1 MTCEIFDSVIK
12 FYRKRNISLPINI
25 VSWAV
30 FRVYEYYKIEG
41 KMFIVSTLLI
51 EDYTFSYIMVDSLH
65 LFTNCAM
72 LITAAKTERKTL
84 TAESDQLLFSREIG
98 QILESCSSAN
108 FMTQY

>member
-30 FRVYEYYKIEG
+30 FRVYENCKLRG
-41 KMFIVSTLLI
+41 KCLLCTRSL
-51 EDYTFSYIMVDSLH
+51 EDYTFSYRMVDSLH

-72 LITAAKTERKTL
+72 LITAAKTEKETL
-84 TAESDQLLFSREIG
+84 TAESDQLLFGRKIG